1 MNLGLRVPGGATP
14 PLASCAPP
22 LPGIQGPHGHPC
34 WLSCPSHFTTAPH
47 SFSPWCLGTRTAAR
61 AHHRAVGSV
70 LWASLE
76 GSIPCQHVVLTAPK
90 GLVRTLD
97 ALGPP
102 QQTVGR
108 EGLAWI
114 QAGLGGQMARQP
126 LEPVSPGPTRA
137 YPLCSS
143 VPMCACVCEI
153 GGCRRPCSWA
163 ALAPGHCEEAWIPSV
178 HSFIGACRSRRCR
191 ERGEFGALSTPL
203 TLHSC

>member
-34 WLSCPSHFTTAPH
+34 WLSCPSHLTTAPH
-47 SFSPWCLGTRTAAR
+47 SFSPWCLATRTAAR

-76 GSIPCQHVVLTAPK
+76 GSIPCQHVVLTAPE
-90 GLVRTLD
+90 GLVRTLG

-102 QQTVGR
+102 QQIVGR
-108 EGLAWI
+108 EGLVWI
-114 QAGLGGQMARQP
+114 QAGLGGEMARQP
-126 LEPVSPGPTRA
+126 LEPVSPGPTGA

-153 GGCRRPCSWA
+153 RRAIDPVLGQPWPQATVKRPGSPRFIHSLEPV
-163 ALAPGHCEEAWIPSV
+163 ALE
-178 HSFIGACRSRRCR
+178 GAGRWENLVLCQ
-191 ERGEFGALSTPL
+191 PL
-203 TLHSC
+203 